1 MVEKKEVQ
9 TSVHEVPRDAK
20 DDSKDSNASRDVL
33 LVPTVEEVINFENFG
48 DYSPLLH
55 SQSTILYKN
64 VILKKKKKPCLF
76 LTKITEKAIPTS

>member
-33 LVPTVEEVINFENFG
+33 LVPTVEEVIHFEN
-48 DYSPLLH
+48 L
-55 SQSTILYKN
+55 
-64 VILKKKKKPCLF
+64 
-76 LTKITEKAIPTS
+76 